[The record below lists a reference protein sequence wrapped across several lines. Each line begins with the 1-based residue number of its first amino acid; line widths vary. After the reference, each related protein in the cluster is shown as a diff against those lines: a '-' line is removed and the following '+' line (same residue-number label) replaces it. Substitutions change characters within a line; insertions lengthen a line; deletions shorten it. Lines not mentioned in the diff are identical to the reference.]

1 MVKHTHLCRFAARVI
16 IDMRFARG
24 FIVFPFIYFL
34 FSVCAVAQSTV
45 PERKARIL
53 ILLDGSASMVDKWQG
68 NKTRFNAAENVIMAL
83 MDSVHRVNPNV
94 EFGLRVFGHEHSVTE
109 KNCFDT
115 RKEVNFNKNNEVQM
129 SLRLASIKPY
139 GITPIAYSI
148 SKAVLE
154 DMVDDVHYAYSLILI
169 TDGGESCGGDICEV
183 VRELLERKIY
193 FKPYIISLFNS
204 AELAMT
210 YACMGQYL
218 QVTSQGDIPKTVHA
232 IVEAYKPMLKMT
244 IGDMQPLA
252 GRREVPMEVPKPIE
266 IPKPVEKPKPVE
278 VPKPVE
284 IAKPKPVE
292 VPKPVE
298 KPVVKPPR
306 AKELLSPVYAT
317 SLTQVKHS
325 SYKLLAYPKVE
336 IRKIKWPNA
345 IVKTDMQRIAT
356 VGKPRR
362 LPLLFTVPTYKELD
376 IKRIAWKEIKEEPV
390 PAPKPVEKPVETPK
404 PVEAPKPV
412 AKEIP
417 KPKLVPAPTPKP
429 APKPVPKPAP
439 KNDPPRIVDVVA
451 KVETEDAEETTV
463 EVYFTNGKGRFYST
477 TPQILFKDVKTND
490 VVHKFYRMVNIY
502 DKPDPQKVPP
512 GKYNVMIAGRSAGMA
527 KNVTIIPNKKNKVII
542 TINNG
547 SLHFEYEGNRD
558 RPVSEYQARVA
569 QRSGNT
575 DVTQS
580 CDIDRPYDPGSYHIT
595 VNTKPLSHFYVD
607 LEMNAVTV
615 LALPEPGFV
624 QFTNTNRL
632 NTVSLYAPQGDRFI
646 RFMGFDILGQV
657 ADQKLD
663 LKPGKYEVRFVPN
676 PKNGQEVTIPFIVK
690 SNEVTELELK

>member
-1 MVKHTHLCRFAARVI
+1 MVKHTHLCRFAAGVI

-24 FIVFPFIYFL
+24 FVVFPFIYLL
-34 FSVCAVAQSTV
+34 FCVCAVAQNTA

-53 ILLDGSASMVDKWQG
+53 ILLDGSSSMVDKWQG
-68 NKTRFNAAENVIMAL
+68 TKTRFNAAENVIMAL
-83 MDSVHRVNPNV
+83 MDSVYKVNPNV
-94 EFGLRVFGHEHSVTE
+94 EFGLRVFGHQHSVVE

-115 RKEVNFNKNNEVQM
+115 KKEVFFNRNNTVQM

-148 SKAVLE
+148 RKAVEE

-183 VRELLERKIY
+183 VREMLEKKIY

-210 YACMGQYL
+210 YACMGQYM
-218 QVTSQGDIPKTVHA
+218 QVTNQGDIPKAVHA
-232 IVEAYKPMLKMT
+232 IVDAYKPMLKMT

-252 GRREVPMEVPKPIE
+252 GRRETPVAVPKPME
-266 IPKPVEKPKPVE
+266 IPKPVEKPKPIE
-278 VPKPVE
+278 APKPVVV
-284 IAKPKPVE
+284 PKPVE
-292 VPKPVE
+292 VPKPIE
-298 KPVVKPPR
+298 KPVIKPPR
-306 AKELLSPVYAT
+306 AKEILAPVYAT

-325 SYKLLAYPKVE
+325 SYKLLAYPMVE
-336 IRKIKWPNA
+336 IPRIKWPDL
-345 IVKTDMQRIAT
+345 IVRTDMPRVAT

-362 LPLLFTVPTYKELD
+362 LPLLFTIPTYKELD
-376 IKRIAWKEIKEEPV
+376 IPRIAWKEIKEEPA
-390 PAPKPVEKPVETPK
+390 PAPKPVPVPKPVETPK
-404 PVEAPKPV
+404 PV
-412 AKEIP
+412 AKETP
-417 KPKLVPAPTPKP
+417 KPKPAVNGTVKPSELPKP
-429 APKPVPKPAP
+429 KPKPEPPK
-439 KNDPPRIVDVVA
+439 IVDVVA
-451 KVETEDAEETTV
+451 KVETEEAEETTV
-463 EVYFTNGKGRFYST
+463 EVYFTNGKGRFYSS
-477 TPQILFKDVKTND
+477 TPQILFKDVKTNE

-527 KNVTIIPNKKNKVII
+527 KNITITPNKKNKVII

-547 SLHFEYEGNRD
+547 SLHFEYEGNKG

-575 DVTQS
+575 DVTQQ

-607 LEMNAVTV
+607 LEMNATTV

-663 LKPGKYEVRFVPN
+663 LKPGKYEVKFIPN
-676 PKNGQEVTIPFIVK
+676 AKTGQEITIPFVVK
-690 SNEVTELELK
+690 SNQVTELELK